1 MTVIIHKTRPDWA
14 QPLGT
19 IIFVP
24 FKTNKKTDKEQ
35 DQSENQVKNLD
46 KQNRAADK
54 KLSSVISMESNDE

>member
-24 FKTNKKTDKEQ
+24 FKMNKKTDKEQ
-35 DQSENQVKNLD
+35 FQSANQVKNLD

-54 KLSSVISMESNDE
+54 KQSSVISMESHDE

>member
-24 FKTNKKTDKEQ
+24 FKMNKTTMKERT
-35 DQSENQVKNLD
+35 QSPNSFKKVD
-46 KQNRAADK
+46 KQDKAADEK
-54 KLSSVISMESNDE
+54 RSSVISEDAHHE